1 MTIARKTVL
10 LVGATGATGN
20 AILKELVASPL
31 YDVIALIRKE
41 SVDKPRAKAIQA
53 NIRVGDASDPIDT
66 LVKNLEGVDILVS
79 AIAPNQL
86 LTQINLATAAKK
98 AGVGRM
104 VPCSFS
110 TVCPV
115 GNIVEIRD
123 QKELVHQHMYKLHL
137 PYTIIDNGFWYQASF
152 PQVPSGKLEHAMID
166 ENLEV
171 FGDGNTRDC
180 MTDLADI
187 ARYTA
192 KIIGD
197 ERTLNKKVFCYGTVA
212 TQNEVMSIM
221 EKVSGEKV
229 NVQKVCLLS
238 QPTELT
244 DLILTSFQV
253 DPAAHLKAIDEA
265 EKKYRA
271 HPEDEMNLWMLIG
284 PQYNSNRFIRAD
296 NTPENAWYSGYLDAR
311 QLYPDFR
318 PRTFEEFATTLVAG
332 KEKNPYMD

>member
-41 SVDKPRAKAIQA
+41 SVNKPRAKAIQA
-53 NIRVGDASDPIDT
+53 SIRVGDASDPIDT
-66 LVKNLEGVDILVS
+66 LVKNLEGVDILIS

-86 LTQINLATAAKK
+86 LTQVNLATAAKK

-115 GNIVEIRD
+115 GNVVELRD
-123 QKELVHQHMYKLHL
+123 QKEVVHQHMYKLHL

-152 PQVPSGKLEHAMID
+152 PQLPSGKLEYAMID

-187 ARYTA
+187 ARYTV

-229 NVQKVCLLS
+229 NVQKV
-238 QPTELT
+238 
-244 DLILTSFQV
+244 

-265 EKKYRA
+265 ERKYRA